1 MKEIAKEL
9 LRKGLLLNDP
19 ELVAMANQLLGE
31 PEAIETKQPAKKGR
45 RKKTEQVE
53 TQTVTITN
61 NISQKSGPVKWGG
74 NTWKDTGELGELGAE
89 AQTTPKIALTPRN
102 RPKYQKIEVICSVCN
117 NKVKTDP
124 IHNTEF
130 FKCDRCMRRMLGK

>member
-9 LRKGLLLNDP
+9 LRKGLLLKDA
-19 ELVAMANQLLGE
+19 ELIAMANQLLGE
-31 PEAIETKQPAKKGR
+31 PEETEVKQPAKKGR
-45 RKKTEQVE
+45 KKKTEPVIDQIA
-53 TQTVTITN
+53 ITN

-74 NTWKDTGELGELGAE
+74 NTWVDTGELGELGKE
-89 AQTTPKIALTPRN
+89 AKNTPKIPLTPRN

-130 FKCDRCMRRMLGK
+130 FKCEKCMRRMLGK